1 LKDIDK
7 SIENIARTDIKIIG
21 FGNKFRCDDGI
32 GPSVIEELEKLDI
45 SKNKNIE
52 IIDGSTSGWDLILH
66 LKECPRI
73 IIVDALDAGQDAGE
87 VICINEK
94 DIEKF
99 IDKKITSLSL
109 HDLDLGDI
117 LKLSRALKIE
127 TDITIIG
134 VKPVS
139 IGFGENLSPE
149 VKEKIPEIISRIIQM
164 I

>member
-1 LKDIDK
+1 MKDIYK
-7 SIENIARTDIKIIG
+7 NMKNIAKTDIKIIG
-21 FGNKFRCDDGI
+21 FGNIFRCDDGI
-32 GPSVIEELEKLDI
+32 GPLVIEELEKLDI

-52 IIDGSTSGWDLILH
+52 IIDGSTSGSDLILH

-73 IIVDALDAGQDAGE
+73 IIVDALDAGQADGE

-99 IDKKITSLSL
+99 INKKMTSLSL

-117 LKLSRALKIE
+117 IKLSRALKIKSE
-127 TDITIIG
+127 ITIIG
-134 VKPVS
+134 VKPLS
-139 IGFGENLSPE
+139 IGFGEKLSPE
-149 VKEKIPEIISRIIQM
+149 VREKIPEIISRIIQM

>member
-1 LKDIDK
+1 MKDTDK
-7 SIENIARTDIKIIG
+7 SMKNIAKTDIKIIG

-32 GPSVIEELEKLDI
+32 GPLVIEELEKLDI

-52 IIDGSTSGWDLILH
+52 IIDGSTSGSDLILH

-73 IIVDALDAGQDAGE
+73 IIVDALDAGQDSGE

-99 IDKKITSLSL
+99 IDKKMTSLSL

-117 LKLSRALKIE
+117 LKVSRALKIKS
-127 TDITIIG
+127 DITIIG
-134 VKPVS
+134 VKPVN
-139 IGFGENLSPE
+139 IGFGEKLSPG
-149 VKEKIPEIISRIIQM
+149 VREKIPEIVSRIIQM

>member
-1 LKDIDK
+1 MKDTDNSID
-7 SIENIARTDIKIIG
+7 NIAKTDIKIIG

-32 GPSVIEELEKLDI
+32 GPLIIEELEKLEI

-52 IIDGSTSGWDLILH
+52 IINGSTSGSDLILH

-73 IIVDALDAGQDAGE
+73 IIIDAVDAGQDKGK

-99 IDKKITSLSL
+99 IDKNANSLSL

-117 LKLSRALKIE
+117 LKLSRALKIKS
-127 TDITIIG
+127 DITIIG
-134 VKPVS
+134 IKPIN
-139 IGFGENLSPE
+139 IGFGEELSPE
-149 VKEKIPEIISRIIQM
+149 VSERIPEIISKIMEIL
-164 I
+164 